1 MSFDKIKSNAK
12 INLSLNVTGKYSKL
26 HKIESIISFISLHDN
41 IFIKS
46 IKSKKHNIQFFGKFS
61 KNITK
66 NNTIIQLLKL
76 LDKKKLLNNQKF
88 FIKVEKCIP
97 IQAGLGGGSM
107 NAANILK
114 YFIDKKIIYIS
125 NKDIRNIC
133 MSIGSDVFLGLN
145 SSNLVLTSKNK
156 VTNFFKVK
164 KKHILIVKPVFGCS
178 TKSVYSKV
186 QLYNKPKLD
195 NPKKNMFNF
204 QYLKRLDNSLEP
216 IVLSKYSNLRSAK
229 NYLESLSKTFFVRM
243 TGSGSALVAYFKS
256 KKACDIAMRQFK
268 KVYKNYWC
276 IVSKTI

>member
-125 NKDIRNIC
+125 NKDIRSIC
-133 MSIGSDVFLGLN
+133 MSIGSDVFLGFK

-186 QLYNKPKLD
+186 QSYNKPKLD

-216 IVLSKYSNLRSAK
+216 IVLSKFSNLRSAK
-229 NYLESLSKTFFVRM
+229 NYLESLSKILFVRM

>member
-125 NKDIRNIC
+125 NKDIRSIC
-133 MSIGSDVFLGLN
+133 MSIGSDVFLGFK

-186 QLYNKPKLD
+186 QSYNNPKLD

>member
-41 IFIKS
+41 IYIKS

-125 NKDIRNIC
+125 NKDIRSIC
-133 MSIGSDVFLGLN
+133 MSIGSDVFLGFK

-186 QLYNKPKLD
+186 QSYNKPKLD

-216 IVLSKYSNLRSAK
+216 IVLSKFSNLRSAK
-229 NYLESLSKTFFVRM
+229 NYLESLSKILFVRM

>member
-125 NKDIRNIC
+125 NKDIRSIC
-133 MSIGSDVFLGLN
+133 MSIGSDVFLGFK

-156 VTNFFKVK
+156 VINFFKVK

-186 QLYNKPKLD
+186 QSYNKPKLD

-216 IVLSKYSNLRSAK
+216 IVLSKFSNLRSAK

>member
-114 YFIDKKIIYIS
+114 YFIYKKIIYIS

-133 MSIGSDVFLGLN
+133 MSIGSDVFLGFK

-156 VTNFFKVK
+156 VTNFFNVK

>member
-114 YFIDKKIIYIS
+114 YFIDKKIIYIL
-125 NKDIRNIC
+125 NKDIRSIC
-133 MSIGSDVFLGLN
+133 MSIGSDVFLGFK

-186 QLYNKPKLD
+186 QSYNKPKLD

-216 IVLSKYSNLRSAK
+216 IVLSKFSNLRSAK
-229 NYLESLSKTFFVRM
+229 NYLESLSKILFVRM

>member
-133 MSIGSDVFLGLN
+133 MSIGSDVFLGFK

-186 QLYNKPKLD
+186 QFYNKPKLD

>member
-1 MSFDKIKSNAK
+1 MSFNKIKSNAK

-41 IFIKS
+41 IYIKS

-125 NKDIRNIC
+125 NKDIRSIC
-133 MSIGSDVFLGLN
+133 MSIGSDVFLGFK

-164 KKHILIVKPVFGCS
+164 EKHILIVKPVFGCS

-186 QLYNKPKLD
+186 QSYNKPKLD

-216 IVLSKYSNLRSAK
+216 IVLSKFSNLRSAK
-229 NYLESLSKTFFVRM
+229 NYLESLSKILFVRM

>member
-1 MSFDKIKSNAK
+1 MSFNKIKSNAK

-125 NKDIRNIC
+125 NKDIRSIC
-133 MSIGSDVFLGLN
+133 MSIGSDVFLGFK

>member
-125 NKDIRNIC
+125 NKDIRSIC
-133 MSIGSDVFLGLN
+133 MSIGSDVFLGFK

-156 VTNFFKVK
+156 VINFFKVK

-186 QLYNKPKLD
+186 QSYNKPKLD

>member
-125 NKDIRNIC
+125 NKDIRSIC
-133 MSIGSDVFLGLN
+133 MSIGSDVFLGFK

-156 VTNFFKVK
+156 VINFFKVK

-186 QLYNKPKLD
+186 QSYNKPKLD

-216 IVLSKYSNLRSAK
+216 IVLSKFSNLRSAK
-229 NYLESLSKTFFVRM
+229 NYLESLSKILFVRM

>member
-1 MSFDKIKSNAK
+1 MSFNKIKSNAK

-41 IFIKS
+41 IYIKS

-125 NKDIRNIC
+125 NKDIRSIC
-133 MSIGSDVFLGLN
+133 MSIGSDVFLGFK

-156 VTNFFKVK
+156 VINFFKVK

-186 QLYNKPKLD
+186 QSYNKPKLD

-216 IVLSKYSNLRSAK
+216 IVLSKFSNLRSAK
-229 NYLESLSKTFFVRM
+229 NYLESLSKILFVRM

>member
-133 MSIGSDVFLGLN
+133 MSIGSDVFLGFK

-216 IVLSKYSNLRSAK
+216 IVLSKFSNLRSAK
-229 NYLESLSKTFFVRM
+229 NYLESLSKILFVRM

>member
-1 MSFDKIKSNAK
+1 MSFNKIKSNAK

-125 NKDIRNIC
+125 NKDIRSIC
-133 MSIGSDVFLGLN
+133 MSIGSDVFLGFK

-156 VTNFFKVK
+156 VINFFKVK

-186 QLYNKPKLD
+186 QSYNKPKLD

-216 IVLSKYSNLRSAK
+216 IVLSKFSNLRSAK
-229 NYLESLSKTFFVRM
+229 NYLESLSKILFVRM

>member
-125 NKDIRNIC
+125 NKDIRSIC
-133 MSIGSDVFLGLN
+133 MSIGSDVFLGFK

-156 VTNFFKVK
+156 VINFFKVK

-186 QLYNKPKLD
+186 QSYNKPKLD

-216 IVLSKYSNLRSAK
+216 IVLSKFSNLESAK
-229 NYLESLSKTFFVRM
+229 NYLESLSKILFVRM

>member
-125 NKDIRNIC
+125 NKDIRSIC
-133 MSIGSDVFLGLN
+133 MSIGSDVFLGFK

-156 VTNFFKVK
+156 VINFFKVK

-186 QLYNKPKLD
+186 QSYNKPKLD
-195 NPKKNMFNF
+195 NLKKNMFNF

-216 IVLSKYSNLRSAK
+216 IVLSKFSNLRSAK
-229 NYLESLSKTFFVRM
+229 NYLESLSKILFVRM

>member
-41 IFIKS
+41 IYIKS

-114 YFIDKKIIYIS
+114 YFIDKKIIYIL
-125 NKDIRNIC
+125 NKDIRSIC
-133 MSIGSDVFLGLN
+133 MSIGSDVFLGFK

-186 QLYNKPKLD
+186 QSYNKPKLD

-216 IVLSKYSNLRSAK
+216 IVLSKFSNLRSAK
-229 NYLESLSKTFFVRM
+229 NYLESLSKILFVRM

>member
-41 IFIKS
+41 IYIKS

-125 NKDIRNIC
+125 NKDIRSIC
-133 MSIGSDVFLGLN
+133 MSIGSDVFLGFK

-186 QLYNKPKLD
+186 QSYNKPQLD

-229 NYLESLSKTFFVRM
+229 NYLESLSKILFVRM

>member
-41 IFIKS
+41 IYIKS

-114 YFIDKKIIYIS
+114 YFIDKKIIYIL
-125 NKDIRNIC
+125 NKDIRSIC
-133 MSIGSDVFLGLN
+133 MSIGSDVFLGFK

-156 VTNFFKVK
+156 VINFFKVK

-186 QLYNKPKLD
+186 QSYNKPKLD

-216 IVLSKYSNLRSAK
+216 IVLSKFSNLRSAK
-229 NYLESLSKTFFVRM
+229 NYLESLSKILFVRM

>member
-1 MSFDKIKSNAK
+1 
-12 INLSLNVTGKYSKL
+12 
-26 HKIESIISFISLHDN
+26 
-41 IFIKS
+41 
-46 IKSKKHNIQFFGKFS
+46 
-61 KNITK
+61 
-66 NNTIIQLLKL
+66 
-76 LDKKKLLNNQKF
+76 
-88 FIKVEKCIP
+88 
-97 IQAGLGGGSM
+97 
-107 NAANILK
+107 
-114 YFIDKKIIYIS
+114 
-125 NKDIRNIC
+125 
-133 MSIGSDVFLGLN
+133 MSIGSDVFLGFK

>member
-125 NKDIRNIC
+125 NKDIRSIC
-133 MSIGSDVFLGLN
+133 MSIGSDVFLGFK

-156 VTNFFKVK
+156 VTNFFNVK

>member
-125 NKDIRNIC
+125 NKDIRSIC
-133 MSIGSDVFLGLN
+133 MSIGSDVFLGFK

-229 NYLESLSKTFFVRM
+229 NYLESLSKILFVRM

>member
-41 IFIKS
+41 IYIKS

-125 NKDIRNIC
+125 NKDIRSIC
-133 MSIGSDVFLGLN
+133 MSIGSDVFLGFK

>member
-76 LDKKKLLNNQKF
+76 LDKKRLLNNQKF

-125 NKDIRNIC
+125 NKDIRSIC
-133 MSIGSDVFLGLN
+133 MSIGSDVFLGFK

-186 QLYNKPKLD
+186 QSYNNPKLD

-216 IVLSKYSNLRSAK
+216 IVLSKFSNLGSAK
-229 NYLESLSKTFFVRM
+229 NYLESLSKILFVRM

>member
-133 MSIGSDVFLGLN
+133 MSIGSDVFLGFK

-186 QLYNKPKLD
+186 QFYNKPKLD
-195 NPKKNMFNF
+195 TPKKNMFNF

>member
-1 MSFDKIKSNAK
+1 MSFNKIKSNAK

-133 MSIGSDVFLGLN
+133 MSIGSDVFLGFK

-156 VTNFFKVK
+156 VINFFKVK

-186 QLYNKPKLD
+186 QSYNKPKLD

-229 NYLESLSKTFFVRM
+229 NYLKWF
-243 TGSGSALVAYFKS
+243 
-256 KKACDIAMRQFK
+256 
-268 KVYKNYWC
+268 N
-276 IVSKTI
+276 

>member
-133 MSIGSDVFLGLN
+133 MSIGSDVFLGFK

-156 VTNFFKVK
+156 VTNFFNVK

-216 IVLSKYSNLRSAK
+216 IVLSKFSNLRSAK
-229 NYLESLSKTFFVRM
+229 NYLESLSKILFVRM

>member
-125 NKDIRNIC
+125 NKDIRSIC
-133 MSIGSDVFLGLN
+133 MSIGSDVFLGFK

-164 KKHILIVKPVFGCS
+164 EKHILIVKPVFGCS

-186 QLYNKPKLD
+186 QSYNKPKLD

-216 IVLSKYSNLRSAK
+216 IVLSKFSNLRSAK
-229 NYLESLSKTFFVRM
+229 NYLESLSKILFVRM

>member
-133 MSIGSDVFLGLN
+133 MSIGSDVFLGFK

-156 VTNFFKVK
+156 VTNFFNVK

>member
-133 MSIGSDVFLGLN
+133 MSIGSDVFLGFK

-156 VTNFFKVK
+156 VTNFFNVK

-216 IVLSKYSNLRSAK
+216 IVLSKFSNLESAK
-229 NYLESLSKTFFVRM
+229 NYLESLSKILFVRM

>member
-41 IFIKS
+41 IYIKS

-114 YFIDKKIIYIS
+114 YFIDKKIIYIL
-125 NKDIRNIC
+125 NKDIRSIC
-133 MSIGSDVFLGLN
+133 MSIGSDVFLGFK

-156 VTNFFKVK
+156 VINFSKVK

-186 QLYNKPKLD
+186 QSYNKPKLD

-216 IVLSKYSNLRSAK
+216 IVLSKFSNLRSAK
-229 NYLESLSKTFFVRM
+229 NYLESLSKILFVRM

>member
-133 MSIGSDVFLGLN
+133 MSIGSDVFLGFK

-216 IVLSKYSNLRSAK
+216 IVLSKFSNLRLAK
-229 NYLESLSKTFFVRM
+229 KYLESLSKTLFVRM

>member
-125 NKDIRNIC
+125 NKDIRSIC
-133 MSIGSDVFLGLN
+133 MSIGSDVFLGFK

-156 VTNFFKVK
+156 VINFFKVK

-186 QLYNKPKLD
+186 QSYNKPKLD

-216 IVLSKYSNLRSAK
+216 IVLSKFSNLRLAK
-229 NYLESLSKTFFVRM
+229 KYLESLSKTLFVRM

>member
-41 IFIKS
+41 IYIKS

-125 NKDIRNIC
+125 NKDIRSIC
-133 MSIGSDVFLGLN
+133 MSIGSDVFLGFK

-156 VTNFFKVK
+156 VINFFKVK

-186 QLYNKPKLD
+186 QSYNKPKLD

-216 IVLSKYSNLRSAK
+216 IVLSKFSNLRSAK
-229 NYLESLSKTFFVRM
+229 NYLESLSKILFVRM

>member
-76 LDKKKLLNNQKF
+76 LDKKKLLNNQKI

-125 NKDIRNIC
+125 NKDIRSIC

-186 QLYNKPKLD
+186 QFYNKPKLD
-195 NPKKNMFNF
+195 TPKKNMFNF

-216 IVLSKYSNLRSAK
+216 IVLSKFSNLRLAK
-229 NYLESLSKTFFVRM
+229 KYLESLSKTLFVRM

-256 KKACDIAMRQFK
+256 KKACDIAM
-268 KVYKNYWC
+268 VPA
-276 IVSKTI
+276 S

>member
-114 YFIDKKIIYIS
+114 YFIDKKIIYIL
-125 NKDIRNIC
+125 NKDIRSIC
-133 MSIGSDVFLGLN
+133 MSIGSDVFLGFK

-156 VTNFFKVK
+156 VINFFKVK

-186 QLYNKPKLD
+186 QSYNKPKLD

-216 IVLSKYSNLRSAK
+216 IVLSKFSNLRSAK
-229 NYLESLSKTFFVRM
+229 NYLESLSKILFVRM

>member
-133 MSIGSDVFLGLN
+133 MSIGSDVFLGFK

>member
-1 MSFDKIKSNAK
+1 MKKKIIKSFAK

-125 NKDIRNIC
+125 NKDIRSIC
-133 MSIGSDVFLGLN
+133 MSIGSDVFLGFK

>member
-125 NKDIRNIC
+125 NKDIRSIC
-133 MSIGSDVFLGLN
+133 MSIGSDVFLGFK